1 MTDTLTPLIEAS
13 DLAGLTRHIDA
24 VCERRAW
31 DELVDLRDRCEE
43 AVERGKQ
50 VWATAQFAEY
60 RLALE
65 APVAVS
71 VAANIFTDGRGRFAL
86 GPLWEVAAS
95 THPWEDFADH
105 DLAPTVRA
113 MIGYERSIRGDTVA
127 DHEIDT
133 HVLAVPLQLQIWEPE
148 YPVADYKS
156 DRAAFPD
163 DIFDIDMEWT
173 DLPESDDP
181 QAEDGVC
188 HAMMELVKPWWED
201 SLGKAEAI
209 TVDGTIE
216 AGIRALGPRRSRIA
230 DVGHATA
237 MEAMVWA
244 GASGG
249 GHGRRRGTPT
259 GRAGAW
265 WVMLEALGYDEP
277 PEDLSIL
284 GEEADELRWVL
295 WDPGDRIGGWNLHLG
310 IEDPQDGFVWILSAV
325 DAV

>member
-1 MTDTLTPLIEAS
+1 MTDVLSPLIESS
-13 DLAGLTRHIDA
+13 DLAGLTRHIDG
-24 VCERRAW
+24 VCSRRDWA
-31 DELVDLRDRCEE
+31 ELVDLRDRCEE

-50 VWATAQFAEY
+50 VWAIAQFAEY

-65 APVAVS
+65 APVEAS
-71 VAANIFTDGRGRFAL
+71 FAAGVFADGKGRFAL

-95 THPWEDFADH
+95 THPWTDFLPFDIP
-105 DLAPTVRA
+105 PTVKT
-113 MIGYERSIRGDTVA
+113 MIGHERAIRGDSVA
-127 DHEIDT
+127 ATDIDP
-133 HVLAVPLQLQIWEPE
+133 HVLTVPVTIQRWEPA
-148 YPVADYKS
+148 YPVAKYTS
-156 DRAAFPD
+156 DRAVFPD

-173 DLPESDDP
+173 DLAEAGDP
-181 QAEDGVC
+181 QDEDGVC

-201 SLGKAEAI
+201 SLGKSEAI

-216 AGIRALGPRRSRIA
+216 EAIRALGPQRARIA
-230 DVGHATA
+230 DVDAATA

-265 WVMLEALGYDEP
+265 WVLLEALGYEDP
-277 PEDLSIL
+277 PEDLGVL
-284 GEEADELRWVL
+284 GEEADEMRWVL
-295 WDPGDRIGGWNLHLG
+295 WDPGDRIGGWNLHIG
-310 IEDPQDGFVWILSAV
+310 IEDPDDGIAWILSAV